1 MNMYGSG
8 LNNHTE
14 AVTNSIRNKAVVE
27 EIYKDDVSTELN
39 VKKKPSLW
47 SKILKIFNNKEK

>member
-1 MNMYGSG
+1 MYGSG

-27 EIYKDDVSTELN
+27 EIYKDNVSTELN